1 MQQAHRFGASGGSVL
16 RLTVFRKFE
25 VFGFVAGLVV
35 KIPACA
41 KPRPVICK
49 FIQIEV
55 EIKTMKI
62 FPSSFYE
69 FKLINDQSE
78 TIERLKRR
86 TENSENLVSKFTDK
100 SFVGKINGNNFK
112 IISSNIG
119 KGAFCTLNGNI
130 NQKNGEV
137 FIEINKPFKILL
149 SIFMFFPIIAL
160 MIQIITRPT
169 EFNPIFIIVCL
180 GQILIIR
187 FFFIGIFYRI
197 LSKQSINKLSDILDT
212 EWIRKK

>member
-1 MQQAHRFGASGGSVL
+1 
-16 RLTVFRKFE
+16 
-25 VFGFVAGLVV
+25 
-35 KIPACA
+35 
-41 KPRPVICK
+41 
-49 FIQIEV
+49 
-55 EIKTMKI
+55 MKI
-62 FPSSFYE
+62 FPSNFYE

-78 TIERLKRR
+78 TIEKLKRK
-86 TENSENLVSKFTDK
+86 TENSENLVSKITDK
-100 SFVGKINGNNFK
+100 SFVGKNNGNHFK

-119 KGAFCTLNGNI
+119 KSSFCTLNGEI

-149 SIFMFFPIIAL
+149 LTFMFFPIIAL
-160 MIQIITRPT
+160 IIQIITKPT
-169 EFNPIFIIVCL
+169 EFNPIFIIVCI

-187 FFFIGIFYRI
+187 FFFIEILYRK